1 MSEPRD
7 DSLIDRFEREGAR
20 RYRSTDAVAV
30 VLLTAILLA
39 MFAGGS
45 ILRSG
50 EQTTGVQGRLI
61 RDVGRPL
68 ARVSGK
74 LGLGRAREEATGF
87 LSPDENL
94 SSSGGGFS
102 GLTASSSASGGI
114 PSVTPE
120 AFSPA
125 SIGVRPPAR
134 APLHSLLV
142 TGDSMVMPLDSDLA
156 GAMVGKGVKVIQDPH
171 IGTGISN
178 SQIVDW
184 GKLAAS
190 QVRAHHP
197 QAVVLFIG
205 ANEGW
210 PMAKPG
216 GGGGEVQ
223 CCSAEW
229 AAIYAQRVRAMT
241 DIYLQG
247 GRARV
252 YWITIPDPREAA
264 RQAIARVVDAAI
276 PVGVQP
282 WAADASVI
290 DTVQIFTPNGYRDA
304 MRVAGTETI
313 VRESDGIHLNAA
325 GSQLLARYVLAELS
339 HDFSY

>member
-7 DSLIDRFEREGAR
+7 DSLMSRFEQEGAR
-20 RYRSTDAVAV
+20 RFRSTDAVAV

-39 MFAGGS
+39 LFAGGS

-50 EQTTGVQGRLI
+50 EQTSGVQGRLI
-61 RDVGRPL
+61 RGVGRPL
-68 ARVSGK
+68 ARVSNQ
-74 LGLGRAREEATGF
+74 LGLGKARQEATGF

-94 SSSGGGFS
+94 ASSAGGFS
-102 GLTASSSASGGI
+102 GAAASTSGGGI

-120 AFSPA
+120 AFAPEA
-125 SIGVRPPAR
+125 IGSRAPAR
-134 APLHSLLV
+134 QRLRSVLV

-156 GAMVGKGVKVIQDPH
+156 RGTVGRGVRVIQDPH

-190 QVRAHHP
+190 QVRAYHP
-197 QAVVLFIG
+197 QAVILFIG

-210 PMAKPG
+210 PMAASG
-216 GGGGEVQ
+216 GREVQ

-229 AAIYAQRVRAMT
+229 AAIYAQRVRIMT
-241 DIYLQG
+241 HVYLQSG
-247 GRARV
+247 HARV
-252 YWITIPDPREAA
+252 YWITIPEPRETD
-264 RQAIARVVDAAI
+264 RQTIARVVDAAI

-282 WAADASVI
+282 WAADARVI
-290 DTVQIFTPNGYRDA
+290 DTVPIFTPNGYRDA
-304 MRVAGTETI
+304 MPIEGTQTI
-313 VRESDGIHLNAA
+313 VREPDGIHLNAA
-325 GSQLLARYVLAELS
+325 GSRLLARYVFADLT
-339 HDFSY
+339 HDYSY